1 MIRTYKDYYPVLRSV
16 MECSGVTVN
25 DITKAT
31 GIQYRTFQRR
41 LNGEC
46 DWPLRDC
53 IAVKEFLGVNL
64 PMEVLFEKENE

>member
-1 MIRTYKDYYPVLRSV
+1 MTVIRTTHNYYPTLR
-16 MECSGVTVN
+16 MTMQFCRVTVN

-46 DWPLRDC
+46 DWPLSDC
-53 IAVKEFLGVNL
+53 IAVKKFLGVE
-64 PMEVLFEKENE
+64 MSIDTLFEK

>member
-1 MIRTYKDYYPVLRSV
+1 MIRTTHNYYPVLRSV
-16 MECSGVTVN
+16 MEYSGITVN

-53 IAVKEFLGVNL
+53 IAVKQFLGVDM
-64 PMEVLFEKENE
+64 PMEKLFER

>member
-1 MIRTYKDYYPVLRSV
+1 MIRTKHNYYPNLRSV
-16 MECSGVTVN
+16 MEYKDITVN

-41 LNGEC
+41 MNGEC

-53 IAVKEFLGVNL
+53 IAVKQFLNANM
-64 PMEVLFEKENE
+64 PMEKLFER